1 MTDKSKILIVDD
13 EPLNVKLIAAILTSE
28 NYEISLAYNGKQ
40 ALEKVDADCPDLI
53 ILDIMMPDIDG
64 FEVTRK
70 LKANHKTKDIP
81 IILITASDA
90 ADFKVIGHE
99 AGADEFLNK
108 PINILELKSRVQSL
122 IHTKSYLDELTLKKQ
137 SGGDKNPYGEYRIPY
152 SDSEAKSV
160 LLVSEDEHSANIV
173 QMYLNNQP
181 YRMYARKT
189 VQEAIEYVETSKIDL
204 ILFELSQGN
213 GQSLAVCDSIKDKMQ
228 ATNVQML
235 VISDLEYLEK
245 NHEQFEIWAD
255 DFLIKPIN
263 VHEIRLRVK
272 ALLKKKSYLDKLDNN
287 TQERVQSAIIDKLS
301 GLANRSYFE
310 YFLEQEIK
318 RSLRDG
324 RSIALLLID
333 LNGVIINSYGS
344 ENMTKEKL
352 IKPVGAIIK
361 EKIRE
366 IDLGARL
373 RDNQFAAVLVN
384 TDHLGAKVVSERL
397 EAGIQAYLS
406 SCSGSTTAKEK
417 LTFGIA
423 VYPADAD
430 SMDRLI
436 RQAEK
441 KMTLFDSQ
449 YQAPIHRN

>member
-137 SGGDKNPYGEYRIPY
+137 SGGDKNPYGGYRIPY

-160 LLVSEDEHSANIV
+160 LLVSEDENSANII

-181 YRMYARKT
+181 YRMYTRKT
-189 VQEAIEYVETSKIDL
+189 VQEAIEYVETSQIDL

-213 GQSLAVCDSIKDKMQ
+213 GQSLAVCDSIKDKMR

-287 TQERVQSAIIDKLS
+287 TQERVQSAIIDRLS

-373 RDNQFAAVLVN
+373 RENQFAAVLVN
-384 TDHLGAKVVSERL
+384 TDHFGAKVVAERL

-406 SCSGSTTAKEK
+406 SCGGSTTAKEK
-417 LTFGIA
+417 LSFGIA

-430 SMDRLI
+430 SMDGLI

-441 KMTLFDSQ
+441 KMTLSDAGFQ
-449 YQAPIHRN
+449 PNVA